1 MNALIRTGPVTTTL
15 AKIRAHKPCSVSWA
29 KLRKHLGK
37 TKADDEPLPLVS
49 ILASNGL
56 DDALWCLRA
65 CDDIDREA
73 RLFGVWC
80 ARQVEHLMIDP
91 RSVAALDVAERY
103 ADGMATSI
111 EMAAAWSAAED
122 AAEAA
127 AWAAAKDAAVAAAK
141 AAAWSAAEDAASD
154 AAWDAA
160 RDAARAAAWAAAR
173 DAAKDAAKHAAWA
186 AAKHAAWA
194 AAWDAAR
201 AAQETEFHRMF
212 GGAQ

>member
-1 MNALIRTGPVTTTL
+1 MQVTTTL
-15 AKIRAHKPCSVSWA
+15 AKIRAHKPCPESWV
-29 KLRKHLGK
+29 KLRKHFGK

-80 ARQVEHLMIDP
+80 ARQVERLMIDP

-103 ADGMATSI
+103 ANGMATAD
-111 EMAAAWSAAED
+111 EMAAAQAAAENAAWAAAWSAAED
-122 AAEAA
+122 AAAVA
-127 AWAAAKDAAVAAAK
+127 AWAAAQTAAWSAARAAAQ
-141 AAAWSAAEDAASD
+141 AAAENAAWYAARTAAWSAAEDAA
-154 AAWDAA
+154 
-160 RDAARAAAWAAAR
+160 RAAAQ
-173 DAAKDAAKHAAWA
+173 A
-186 AAKHAAWA
+186 AAK
-194 AAWDAAR
+194 
-201 AAQETEFHRMF
+201 AAQATEFHRMF